1 MANGH
6 RRVITSIDEFLDP
19 SSAARMAP
27 MVLRPGAIR
36 AEIVRVDLG
45 GVAAEILDY
54 SFPVVT
60 HGESIPAR
68 IGVIVPLRRMR
79 FGHVNGETF
88 RPGKILVFGESSEI
102 AACNG
107 EPTCC
112 GSLSIKPQVLQQAAQ
127 ALGIELDVPTR
138 GAYRA
143 TRVAEWERLRGLF
156 HEVLRSV
163 RDSNDVPPAI
173 GDEFVEIVARSL
185 AAIRSEVHTGLA
197 LASTVCTLSDFVRNT
212 LRTLH
217 TRASA
222 SRISAKRQVS
232 RSDAFGRPSMSVTGC
247 RRRATCASP
256 RSMRSIASC
265 SLVTGR
271 ATA

>member
-1 MANGH
+1 MVHGR
-6 RRVITSIDEFLDP
+6 RRVITTIDEFLDP
-19 SSAARMAP
+19 SSAAQMAP

-36 AEIVRVDLG
+36 AEIVQVDFG

-60 HGESIPAR
+60 HGESVPAR

-79 FGHVNGETF
+79 SGHVNGETL

-156 HEVLRSV
+156 HEVLRTV

-185 AAIRSEVHTGLA
+185 AHDQERSAHRSCARIDSVHVVA
-197 LASTVCTLSDFVRNT
+197 TL
-212 LRTLH
+212 
-217 TRASA
+217 
-222 SRISAKRQVS
+222 
-232 RSDAFGRPSMSVTGC
+232 
-247 RRRATCASP
+247 
-256 RSMRSIASC
+256 
-265 SLVTGR
+265 
-271 ATA
+271 